1 MTCPSSR
8 SVACTSI
15 ASYSRTRFVLCS
27 HAWTTKQL
35 SLNYHVPLPVQC
47 PKVFITTHFIEALEL
62 LPKSRLLHFQAMEFS
77 EQLERTPDRRPSM
90 STAARTPSKRAQNTT
105 CNGSRVL
112 VAQTPVRPGAI
123 TALDSSTAAGVSPK
137 DAKRGREIVF
147 LYRLVDGKSQD
158 SFGRICAAM
167 AGVDE
172 AILEVRSCTRQF

>member
-1 MTCPSSR
+1 MLGTLQSPS
-8 SVACTSI
+8 VCALTN
-15 ASYSRTRFVLCS
+15 LC
-27 HAWTTKQL
+27 L
-35 SLNYHVPLPVQC
+35 FLVQC

-77 EQLERTPDRRPSM
+77 EQLEQTPDRRPSV
-90 STAARTPSKRAQNTT
+90 STAARTPSKRAHNTS
-105 CNGSRVL
+105 GSRVL
-112 VAQTPVRPGAI
+112 AAQTPVRLGAI
-123 TALDSSTAAGVSPK
+123 SAVGSSIAAGVSPK

-172 AILEVRSCTRQF
+172 AILEVRS